1 MFDLL
6 LLTCGQACL
15 YKSPN
20 VAREIICELI
30 NINFHSH
37 CFIGNESNYNCNTV
51 LPFLI
56 QQEDNLSQGCPSQI
70 QKRCNPLHQ
79 DLARCVNVTFVPLSP
94 PSPSS
99 SGSNNSI
106 KGPQRGFL
114 MCLHSGLSTTIPSKC
129 QSVSQQEQQNM
140 VPCHGK
146 VTFGDLA
153 CSGLYYF
160 RNKSWAQENFF
171 FFEFCFFPDM
181 SSRVPVSSILMA
193 LSS

>member
-1 MFDLL
+1 MAEKILGIGNSEKKFLFFSFLCKMFASSMFDFL

-56 QQEDNLSQGCPSQI
+56 QQEDNLSQDCPSQI

-79 DLARCVNVTFVPLSP
+79 DLARCMNVTFVPFSP
-94 PSPSS
+94 PSLSS
-99 SGSNNSI
+99 SVSNNGI
-106 KGPQRGFL
+106 KRPQRGFFN
-114 MCLHSGLSTTIPSKC
+114 
-129 QSVSQQEQQNM
+129 V
-140 VPCHGK
+140 
-146 VTFGDLA
+146 LA
-153 CSGLYYF
+153 F
-160 RNKSWAQENFF
+160 WAQYNYT
-171 FFEFCFFPDM
+171 
-181 SSRVPVSSILMA
+181 
-193 LSS
+193 